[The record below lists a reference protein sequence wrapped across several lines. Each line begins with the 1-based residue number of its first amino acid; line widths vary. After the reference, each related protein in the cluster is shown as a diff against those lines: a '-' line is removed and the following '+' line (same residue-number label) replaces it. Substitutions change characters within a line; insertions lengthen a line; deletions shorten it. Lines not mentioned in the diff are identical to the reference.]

1 MRVVL
6 QLVKEAEVVIEK
18 QVFSKIGKGFL
29 LLVGFEEHDDYT
41 TACKMIDKVLSL
53 RLFPD
58 SMGKTNLSLDDI
70 NGEIMYISQF
80 TLYGDIKK
88 GRRPSFVKAMNSD
101 EARDLYLKSL
111 AYLKEKFKGSIAQG
125 IFQEDMEVSLVNDGP
140 FTLMIDSEE
149 L

>member
-41 TACKMIDKVLSL
+41 TACKMIDKVISL

-58 SMGKTNLSLDDI
+58 QMGKTNLSLDDI
-70 NGEIMYISQF
+70 GGEIMYISQF
-80 TLYGDIKK
+80 TL
-88 GRRPSFVKAMNSD
+88 
-101 EARDLYLKSL
+101 
-111 AYLKEKFKGSIAQG
+111 
-125 IFQEDMEVSLVNDGP
+125 
-140 FTLMIDSEE
+140 
-149 L
+149 